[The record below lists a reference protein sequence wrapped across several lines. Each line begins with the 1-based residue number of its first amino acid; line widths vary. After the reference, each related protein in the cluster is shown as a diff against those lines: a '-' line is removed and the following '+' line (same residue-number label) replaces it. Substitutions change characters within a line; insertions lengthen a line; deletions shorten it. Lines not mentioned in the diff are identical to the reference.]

1 MNEILKTLTIKVF
14 HMSEVE
20 LVDKT
25 NIKSNKLST
34 SSMIDCSKYEDI
46 EEVKVSLLQPQQRNV
61 EVNTILDIIPISTKV
76 YGTLG
81 EGVTNTLT
89 GVYVLLTA
97 REANGTQ
104 YFNFGHCFGNLSEII
119 MKDRIGT
126 FSDEDYLIHID
137 VISKD
142 ESKDPKKTIYNI
154 HALADEYIQNIRA
167 VLKNVD
173 PTKADESHV
182 YHEKTNPKG
191 KKVVMIQQVAG
202 MGAMMDTLVLPS
214 EPSGVEGGF
223 SIIDI
228 KNMPIV
234 ISPNEYRD
242 GAIRSME

>member
-1 MNEILKTLTIKVF
+1 MN
-14 HMSEVE
+14 EVE

-25 NIKSNKLST
+25 SIKDNKLSIDNI
-34 SSMIDCSKYEDI
+34 IDCSKYEDI
-46 EEVKVSLLQPQQRNV
+46 EEVKVSLLQPHQRNV
-61 EVNTILDIIPISTKV
+61 EVNTILDVIPISTKV
-76 YGTLG
+76 YGVLG
-81 EGVTNTLT
+81 EGVTHTLT

-119 MKDRIGT
+119 MQDRVGT
-126 FSDEDYLIHID
+126 FNDDDYLIHID

-142 ESKDPKKTIYNI
+142 DSSDPKKTIYNI
-154 HALADEYIQNIRA
+154 HALADEYIQEIRGT
-167 VLKNVD
+167 LKKVD
-173 PTKADESHV
+173 PMKADESHT
-182 YHEKTNPKG
+182 YHEKTNPNG
-191 KKVVMIQQVAG
+191 KKVVMVQQVAG